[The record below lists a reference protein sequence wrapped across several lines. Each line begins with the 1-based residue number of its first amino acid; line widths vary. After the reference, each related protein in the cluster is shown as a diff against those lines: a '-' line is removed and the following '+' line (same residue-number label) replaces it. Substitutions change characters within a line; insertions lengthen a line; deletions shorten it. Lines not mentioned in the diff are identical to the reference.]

1 MDTEDTDRSF
11 PPFPESHVTE
21 RPIPIGPSIRQEFL
35 AHRRH
40 IDTQLEAFGKQ
51 LERLTPAELTPASAG
66 RKVASGALR
75 GTKWGAVIVG
85 VLGLLQVALKLKRPD
100 LAGPLDDL
108 IALFR

>member
-40 IDTQLEAFGKQ
+40 IDKQFEAFSKK
-51 LERLTPAELTPASAG
+51 LDALTPPELTPSSAG
-66 RKVASGALR
+66 RRVACGALR
-75 GTKWGAVIVG
+75 GTKWGAAIVG
-85 VLGLLQVALKLKRPD
+85 VLGLLQVALKLKRPE